1 MLGDKYAEYKVQKRI
16 NRIIAGLVSAAMAFT
31 MVPDVWLPVHAEIV
45 SNQIKMQISARQQT
59 GMSLINTAIPNMNL
73 TATPMLLLKMRCSGM
88 KQERYA
94 KSLGDI
100 LRI

>member
-1 MLGDKYAEYKVQKRI
+1 MQNIKCKKRI

-45 SNQIKMQISARQQT
+45 SNQIKNADI
-59 GMSLINTAIPNMNL
+59 GTAADRNELDKYSYTKYEFN
-73 TATPMLLLKMRCSGM
+73 G
-88 KQERYA
+88 KQERSA
-94 KSLGDI
+94 KSLGGI